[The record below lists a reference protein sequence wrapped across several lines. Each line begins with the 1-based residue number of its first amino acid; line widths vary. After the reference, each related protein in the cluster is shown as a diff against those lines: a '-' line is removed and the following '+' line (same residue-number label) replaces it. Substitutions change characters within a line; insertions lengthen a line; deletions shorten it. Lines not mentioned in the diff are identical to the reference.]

1 LTARVLGAIRNPHV
15 DVIAHPSGR
24 MIDTRDDLDL
34 DWDLVYAEAARTGTV
49 LEMNGS
55 PHRLDLAVE
64 RARHAVSVG
73 CLLAVDSDAHRVEE
87 FDHLEW
93 GIGQARRAWVE
104 PAVVLNTRSRTDL
117 LAYVGR
123 NDP

>member
-1 LTARVLGAIRNPHV
+1 
-15 DVIAHPSGR
+15 
-24 MIDTRDDLDL
+24 
-34 DWDLVYAEAARTGTV
+34 
-49 LEMNGS
+49 
-55 PHRLDLAVE
+55 
-64 RARHAVSVG
+64 VSVG